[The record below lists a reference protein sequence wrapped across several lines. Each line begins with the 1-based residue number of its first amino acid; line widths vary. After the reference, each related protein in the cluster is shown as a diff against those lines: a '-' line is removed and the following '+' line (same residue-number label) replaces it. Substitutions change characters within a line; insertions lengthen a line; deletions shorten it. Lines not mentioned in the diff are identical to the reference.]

1 MGLFT
6 LLGNGVSFKNKSRS
20 VLNALSDRF
29 EDGTQVLRY
38 PSDLGS
44 VDKGHYIFIQ
54 INEQINTSFPG
65 SQSGEQ
71 TQRESN
77 KRALQ
82 ALFGNTTTGEGLGT
96 AFTTASDVA
105 NAVIRDVTDFAVKD
119 FGLVGQATSEGVK
132 QSLRIFDKSTGISS
146 AFKQVQSGTGVRTI
160 RRITDTI
167 ALYMPDT
174 LNFTYNQAYDTLNP
188 GGSMAQTA
196 LSVLNSATETYKSGG
211 NIKDQLRNA
220 SPFLANYFLRDNDVG
235 KILFTAGTG
244 GKVQNPMKEILYSS
258 PDFRSFR
265 FDFLMMPR
273 SEKEA
278 LEVQNIIDLLRFH
291 QAPEIVKNSG
301 GFFMFPPSEFDISFQ
316 YNGNENVNI
325 PKISTC
331 VLTQIDTDYAPG
343 GFAAYEVPG
352 EMDPRLGRTG
362 MPVAIRL
369 TLGFTETEYLV
380 KGSPLLSEK
389 YNKKFNPI
397 FPNTTTNN
405 NAVANDNDAM
415 AAMRNDRT
423 NRGTR
428 GGQ

>member
-405 NAVANDNDAM
+405 AVANDNDAM

-423 NRGTR
+423 R

>member
-167 ALYMPDT
+167 AFYMPDT

-405 NAVANDNDAM
+405 AVANDNDAM

-423 NRGTR
+423 R